1 VDHETTRS
9 VACGDPVVTSAVV
22 TSAVL
27 TGATQTSANALV
39 IVAVR

>member
-9 VACGDPVVTSAVV
+9 VACGDPVVTSAV
-22 TSAVL
+22 L
-27 TGATQTSANALV
+27 TGATQADANGLV